1 MHKFTPSVLCFVDSL
16 SNFFLFSVSKKL
28 THYSL
33 FFMEDTDQMKADS
46 FSDLLGPDVV
56 PIKKSDSLRHS
67 KKGVITPGKLIRRE
81 SAVATKHA
89 PNPSFDLESAITFV
103 EPNDYLD
110 FKKPG
115 IQHGVYKNLRQGK
128 YEIQSR
134 LDLHRH
140 TVEQARNALWQFLRD
155 CEVHNVRCAL
165 VTHGKGEGRL
175 QPAKLKSCV
184 NHWLR
189 QFNSVLA
196 FHTAQRR
203 DGGMG
208 ATYVLLKKSETEKL
222 KTAEKLSKK

>member
-1 MHKFTPSVLCFVDSL
+1 
-16 SNFFLFSVSKKL
+16 
-28 THYSL
+28 
-33 FFMEDTDQMKADS
+33 MEDTDQMEADS
-46 FSDLLGPDVV
+46 FSELLGPDVV
-56 PIKKSDSLRHS
+56 PIKKSNSLRHS
-67 KKGVITPGKLIRRE
+67 KKSAITPGKLIRRE
-81 SAVATKHA
+81 SAAAAKRA
-89 PNPSFDLESAITFV
+89 LNPSFDLESAITFV

>member
-1 MHKFTPSVLCFVDSL
+1 M
-16 SNFFLFSVSKKL
+16 
-28 THYSL
+28 
-33 FFMEDTDQMKADS
+33 
-46 FSDLLGPDVV
+46 
-56 PIKKSDSLRHS
+56 
-67 KKGVITPGKLIRRE
+67 
-81 SAVATKHA
+81 
-89 PNPSFDLESAITFV
+89 
-103 EPNDYLD
+103 
-110 FKKPG
+110 
-115 IQHGVYKNLRQGK
+115 
-128 YEIQSR
+128 
-134 LDLHRH
+134 
-140 TVEQARNALWQFLRD
+140 
-155 CEVHNVRCAL
+155 RCAL

>member
-1 MHKFTPSVLCFVDSL
+1 M
-16 SNFFLFSVSKKL
+16 
-28 THYSL
+28 
-33 FFMEDTDQMKADS
+33 
-46 FSDLLGPDVV
+46 
-56 PIKKSDSLRHS
+56 
-67 KKGVITPGKLIRRE
+67 IRRE
-81 SAVATKHA
+81 SAVATKRA
-89 PNPSFDLESAITFV
+89 SNPSFDLESAITFV